1 MLDPLIG
8 GALITGAAGLASSAL
23 GAVMQNRTNET
34 SIELANSAHQREV
47 ADLRK
52 AGLNPILSATGGH
65 GSSTPSLGAPSVDL
79 GGPVNSAL
87 ASRLMKAQEMKTL
100 AEASSA
106 QTAAK
111 LNDQTYWFNYHNAEG
126 DAALKLAQVY
136 KSDVDTDTKVLRAYK
151 QSLMDQYDVAHSAAQ
166 AARLEL
172 PELRANAQFY
182 QGLGKAAPYLKMLS
196 SGISSAAGLNN
207 LRLRT
212 GH

>member
-1 MLDPLIG
+1 MVDPLIG

-23 GAVMQNRTNET
+23 GAIMQNKTNET
-34 SIELANSAHQREV
+34 SIELANTAHQREV

-65 GSSTPSLGAPSVDL
+65 GSATPSLGAPSIDL

-87 ASRLMKAQEMKTL
+87 SSRLMKAQEMKTL

-111 LNDQTYWFNYHNAEG
+111 LNDQTYWFNYHTAEA
-126 DAALKLAQVY
+126 DAAMKLNQVM
-136 KSDVDTDTKVLRAYK
+136 KSDVDVDTRVLKAYK
-151 QSLMDQYDVAHSAAQ
+151 QSLIDQYDVAHSAAQ

-172 PELRANAQFY
+172 PELKANAQFY
-182 QGLGKAAPYLKMLS
+182 QGAGKAAPYLKMLS
-196 SGISSAAGLNN
+196 SGVQSAAGLNR
-207 LRLRT
+207 LRLDIK
-212 GH
+212 